1 VRAAPCERGSCR
13 TAIEQD
19 GGEPGGGP
27 IPWRPRWAGL
37 RQTASTSWA
46 RLGVDA
52 RHAIPQKTES
62 RLTW

>member
-37 RQTASTSWA
+37 RQTRAH
-46 RLGVDA
+46 LGHDSVSMRA
-52 RHAIPQKTES
+52 TPSPRTRSPAWP
-62 RLTW
+62 